1 VHSVGLVLHPRRDCE
16 GAIGAVLEWTM
27 ARGTKLYGVTGE
39 ISRVQGATAVPPDEL
54 GAMVDLLVSLG
65 GDGTMLRAMR
75 LSDGHPAPVLG
86 VNLGRL
92 GFLAGGSIDELDGL
106 LAEIAAGRCTTEERT
121 LLEAHVRR
129 QGAPDLEALA
139 LNDVVVARGRE
150 VRSIHIGV
158 TIDGAP
164 FTTYWSDGLI
174 VATATGSTAY
184 GMSVGGPLIIP
195 SSRAMMI
202 VPIAPHLSF
211 PNAVVLDVDQTIALE
226 VLDEP
231 ARLSLD
237 GQEEHDL
244 HVGDRIDVRRAK
256 PVARFVRTATMRPFL
271 TLLRKK
277 ILKEEGGPV

>member
-1 VHSVGLVLHPRRDCE
+1 MKLAFAVRPDWDVAVAAARDAATRARTNGHE
-16 GAIGAVLEWTM
+16 VVEVKLDSPSLAREVAGAEVAIVF
-27 ARGTKLYGVTGE
+27 
-39 ISRVQGATAVPPDEL
+39 
-54 GAMVDLLVSLG
+54 G
-65 GDGTMLRAMR
+65 GDGTMLRAAR
-75 LSDGHPAPVLG
+75 ALAPLAIPMLG

-121 LLEAHVRR
+121 LLEAHVHRK
-129 QGAPDLEALA
+129 GARDLDALA

-158 TIDGAP
+158 TLDGAP

-277 ILKEEGGPV
+277 ILKEEGGPA

>member
-1 VHSVGLVLHPRRDCE
+1 MKLAFAVRPDWDVAVAAARDAATRARAKGHE
-16 GAIGAVLEWTM
+16 VIEVKLDSPSLAREVAGAEVAIVF
-27 ARGTKLYGVTGE
+27 
-39 ISRVQGATAVPPDEL
+39 
-54 GAMVDLLVSLG
+54 G
-65 GDGTMLRAMR
+65 GDGTMLRAAR
-75 LSDGHPAPVLG
+75 ALAPLAIPLLG

-121 LLEAHVRR
+121 LLEAHVHRK
-129 QGAPDLEALA
+129 GAPDLEALA

-158 TIDGAP
+158 TLDGAP
-164 FTTYWSDGLI
+164 FTTYWADGLI

-226 VLDEP
+226 VQDEP

-256 PVARFVRTATMRPFL
+256 PVARFVRTTTMRPFL

-277 ILKEEGGPV
+277 ILKEEGGPA

>member
-1 VHSVGLVLHPRRDCE
+1 MKLAFAVRPDWDVAAAAARDAATRARTKGHE
-16 GAIGAVLEWTM
+16 VVEVKLDSPSLAREVAGAEVAIVF
-27 ARGTKLYGVTGE
+27 
-39 ISRVQGATAVPPDEL
+39 
-54 GAMVDLLVSLG
+54 G
-65 GDGTMLRAMR
+65 GDGTMLRAAR
-75 LSDGHPAPVLG
+75 ALAPLAIPMLG

-121 LLEAHVRR
+121 LLEAHVHRK
-129 QGAPDLEALA
+129 GAPDLDALA

-158 TIDGAP
+158 TLDGAP

-277 ILKEEGGPV
+277 ILKEEGGPA

>member
-1 VHSVGLVLHPRRDCE
+1 VKLAFAVRPDWSV
-16 GAIGAVLEWTM
+16 
-27 ARGTKLYGVTGE
+27 
-39 ISRVQGATAVPPDEL
+39 ATAAARDAAQRARSKGHEVVEVTLDSASLAREVA
-54 GAMVDLLVSLG
+54 GAEVAIVFG
-65 GDGTMLRAMR
+65 GDGTMLRAAR
-75 LSDGHPAPVLG
+75 ALAPLAIPMLG

-92 GFLAGGSIDELDGL
+92 GFLAGGSVDELDGF

-121 LLEAHVRR
+121 LLEARVHRK
-129 QGAPDLEALA
+129 GAAELGALA

-195 SSRAMMI
+195 SSRAIMI

-256 PVARFVRTATMRPFL
+256 SVARFVRTGTMRPFL
-271 TLLRKK
+271 ALLRKK
-277 ILKEEGGPV
+277 ILKEEGGPA

>member
-1 VHSVGLVLHPRRDCE
+1 VKLAFAVRPDWNVAIDAAAEAAARARAKGHEVVEVALDSSGLARAVAGVDV
-16 GAIGAVLEWTM
+16 AIVF
-27 ARGTKLYGVTGE
+27 
-39 ISRVQGATAVPPDEL
+39 
-54 GAMVDLLVSLG
+54 G
-65 GDGTMLRAMR
+65 GDGTMLRAAR
-75 LSDGHPAPVLG
+75 ALAPLGVPILG

-92 GFLAGGSIDELDGL
+92 GFLAGGSLEELDGFL
-106 LAEIAAGRCTTEERT
+106 EEIAAGRFTCEERT
-121 LLEAHVRR
+121 LLEARLVRP
-129 QGAPDLEALA
+129 GAADVDVLA
-139 LNDVVVARGRE
+139 LNDVVVARGKK
-150 VRSIHIGV
+150 VRSIHIDV
-158 TIDGAP
+158 KIDGAP
-164 FTTYWSDGLI
+164 FTVYWADGLI

-195 SSRAMMI
+195 TSRAMMI

-244 HVGDRIDVRRAK
+244 RVGDRIAVRRAQA
-256 PVARFVRTATMRPFL
+256 VARFVRTSTMRPFL

-277 ILKEEGGPV
+277 ILKEEGGPA

>member
-1 VHSVGLVLHPRRDCE
+1 MKVAFAVRPDWSVAVDAARDAARR
-16 GAIGAVLEWTM
+16 
-27 ARGTKLYGVTGE
+27 ARGVGHEVVEVTLDSDGLAREVTGAE
-39 ISRVQGATAVPPDEL
+39 VAV
-54 GAMVDLLVSLG
+54 VFG
-65 GDGTMLRAMR
+65 GDGTMLRAAR
-75 LSDGHPAPVLG
+75 VLAPLAVPMLG

-92 GFLAGGSIDELDGL
+92 GFLAGGSVDELDGF

-121 LLEAHVRR
+121 LLEARLRR
-129 QGAPDLEALA
+129 EGGPGIEALA

-158 TIDGAP
+158 KIDDAP
-164 FTTYWSDGLI
+164 FTVYWADGLI

-184 GMSVGGPLIIP
+184 GMSVGGPLIMP
-195 SSRAMMI
+195 SSRAIMI

-211 PNAVVLDVDQTIALE
+211 PNAVVLDVDQTISLE
-226 VLDEP
+226 VQDEP

-244 HVGDRIDVRRAK
+244 RRGDVIEVRRAK
-256 PVARFVRTATMRPFL
+256 AVARFVRTATMRPFL

-277 ILKEEGGPV
+277 ILKEEGGPA

>member
-1 VHSVGLVLHPRRDCE
+1 MKLAFAVRPDWKAAIDAARDAAERARTRGHDVVEVTLDSATLARDVG
-16 GAIGAVLEWTM
+16 GADVAIV
-27 ARGTKLYGVTGE
+27 
-39 ISRVQGATAVPPDEL
+39 
-54 GAMVDLLVSLG
+54 LG
-65 GDGTMLRAMR
+65 GDGTMLRAAR
-75 LSDGHPAPVLG
+75 ALAPLTIPILG

-92 GFLAGGSIDELDGL
+92 GFLAGGSLDELDGF
-106 LAEIAAGRCTTEERT
+106 LAEIAAGRRTIEERT
-121 LLEAHVRR
+121 LLEARLQR
-129 QGAPDLEALA
+129 QGVPDLEALA

-150 VRSIHIGV
+150 VRSIHIAV
-158 TIDGAP
+158 KIDGAP
-164 FTTYWSDGLI
+164 FTVYWADGLI

-195 SSRAMMI
+195 SSRAIMI

-226 VLDEP
+226 VQDEP

-244 HVGDRIDVRRAK
+244 HVGDRIEVRRAK

-277 ILKEEGGPV
+277 ILKEEGGPA

>member
-1 VHSVGLVLHPRRDCE
+1 VKLAFAVRPDWAVATEAARDAATRARKNGHE
-16 GAIGAVLEWTM
+16 VVEVKLDSPSLAREVAGTALAIVF
-27 ARGTKLYGVTGE
+27 
-39 ISRVQGATAVPPDEL
+39 
-54 GAMVDLLVSLG
+54 G
-65 GDGTMLRAMR
+65 GDGTMLRAAR
-75 LSDGHPAPVLG
+75 ALAPLAIPMLG

-92 GFLAGGSIDELDGL
+92 GFLAGGSVEELDGF
-106 LAEIAAGRCTTEERT
+106 LAEIAEGRCTTEDRT

-129 QGAPDLEALA
+129 KGAADLEALA

-150 VRSIHIGV
+150 VRSIHIAV

-256 PVARFVRTATMRPFL
+256 AVARFVRTATMRPFL

-277 ILKEEGGPV
+277 ILKEEGGPS

>member
-1 VHSVGLVLHPRRDCE
+1 MKLAFAVRPDWDVAVDAAREAATRARANGHEVVEVKLDSRSLAREVA
-16 GAIGAVLEWTM
+16 GAEVAIVF
-27 ARGTKLYGVTGE
+27 
-39 ISRVQGATAVPPDEL
+39 
-54 GAMVDLLVSLG
+54 G
-65 GDGTMLRAMR
+65 GDGTMLRAAR
-75 LSDGHPAPVLG
+75 ALAPLAIPMLG

-92 GFLAGGSIDELDGL
+92 GFLAGGSVEELDGL

-129 QGAPDLEALA
+129 KGTPDLDALA

-158 TIDGAP
+158 KIDGAP

-277 ILKEEGGPV
+277 ILKEEGGPS

>member
-1 VHSVGLVLHPRRDCE
+1 VA
-16 GAIGAVLEWTM
+16 GAEVAIVF
-27 ARGTKLYGVTGE
+27 
-39 ISRVQGATAVPPDEL
+39 
-54 GAMVDLLVSLG
+54 G
-65 GDGTMLRAMR
+65 GDGTMLRAAR
-75 LSDGHPAPVLG
+75 ALAPLAIPMLG

-92 GFLAGGSIDELDGL
+92 GFLAGGSLEELDGL

-121 LLEAHVRR
+121 LLEARVHRK
-129 QGAPDLEALA
+129 GAADLDVLA

-195 SSRAMMI
+195 SSRAIMI

-277 ILKEEGGPV
+277 ILKEEGGPS

>member
-1 VHSVGLVLHPRRDCE
+1 MKLAFAVRPDWDVAAAAARDAATRARTKGHE
-16 GAIGAVLEWTM
+16 VVEVKLDSPSLAREVAGAEVAIVF
-27 ARGTKLYGVTGE
+27 
-39 ISRVQGATAVPPDEL
+39 
-54 GAMVDLLVSLG
+54 G
-65 GDGTMLRAMR
+65 GDGTMLRAAR
-75 LSDGHPAPVLG
+75 ALAPLAIPMLG

-121 LLEAHVRR
+121 LLEAHVHRK
-129 QGAPDLEALA
+129 GARDLDALA

-158 TIDGAP
+158 TLDGAP

-277 ILKEEGGPV
+277 ILKEEGGPA

>member
-1 VHSVGLVLHPRRDCE
+1 VKLAFAVRPDWDVAVAAARDAAARARTKGHE
-16 GAIGAVLEWTM
+16 VVEVKLDSPSLAREVAGAEVAI
-27 ARGTKLYGVTGE
+27 
-39 ISRVQGATAVPPDEL
+39 IF
-54 GAMVDLLVSLG
+54 G
-65 GDGTMLRAMR
+65 GDGTMLRAAR
-75 LSDGHPAPVLG
+75 ALAPLAIPMLG

-106 LAEIAAGRCTTEERT
+106 LAEIAAGRCTTEART
-121 LLEAHVRR
+121 LLEAHVHRK
-129 QGAPDLEALA
+129 GAPDLAALA

-195 SSRAMMI
+195 SSQAMMI

-226 VLDEP
+226 VQDEP

-244 HVGDRIDVRRAK
+244 HVGDRIDVRRAE

-277 ILKEEGGPV
+277 ILKEEGGPA

>member
-1 VHSVGLVLHPRRDCE
+1 VKLAFAVRPDWSVAADAARDAAQRARSKGHQVVE
-16 GAIGAVLEWTM
+16 VKLDSASLGREVAGAEVAIVF
-27 ARGTKLYGVTGE
+27 
-39 ISRVQGATAVPPDEL
+39 
-54 GAMVDLLVSLG
+54 G
-65 GDGTMLRAMR
+65 GDGTMLRAAR
-75 LSDGHPAPVLG
+75 ALAPLAIPMLG

-92 GFLAGGSIDELDGL
+92 GFLAGGSVDELDGF

-121 LLEAHVRR
+121 LLEARVHRN
-129 QGAPDLEALA
+129 GAAELEALA

-184 GMSVGGPLIIP
+184 GMSVGGPLILP
-195 SSRAMMI
+195 SSRAIMI

-256 PVARFVRTATMRPFL
+256 SVARFVRTGTMRPFL
-271 TLLRKK
+271 ALLRTK
-277 ILKEEGGPV
+277 ILKEEGGPS

>member
-1 VHSVGLVLHPRRDCE
+1 MKLAFAVRPDWDVAAAAARDAATRARAKGHE
-16 GAIGAVLEWTM
+16 VIEVKLDSPSLAREVAGAEVAIVF
-27 ARGTKLYGVTGE
+27 
-39 ISRVQGATAVPPDEL
+39 
-54 GAMVDLLVSLG
+54 G
-65 GDGTMLRAMR
+65 GDGTMLRAAR
-75 LSDGHPAPVLG
+75 ALAPLAIPMLG

-121 LLEAHVRR
+121 VLEAHVRR

>member
-1 VHSVGLVLHPRRDCE
+1 VKLAFAVRPDWDVAAAAARDAATRARAKGHEVVEVKLDSHSLAREVAGVE
-16 GAIGAVLEWTM
+16 VAIVF
-27 ARGTKLYGVTGE
+27 
-39 ISRVQGATAVPPDEL
+39 
-54 GAMVDLLVSLG
+54 G
-65 GDGTMLRAMR
+65 GDGTMLRAAR
-75 LSDGHPAPVLG
+75 ALAPLAIPMLG

-121 LLEAHVRR
+121 LLEAHVHRK
-129 QGAPDLEALA
+129 GAPDLAALA

-158 TIDGAP
+158 TLDGAP

-277 ILKEEGGPV
+277 ILKEEGGPA